1 MKIERETK
9 KINGEGRIV
18 LDDDILKEPNFEL
31 LKEMLH
37 LGDDVEEVRISFKQY
52 DVRRKIKQDQHGF
65 KQKGENMN
73 ELENAIKSLTSLTYF
88 DWIKVRNT
96 VDRLFANKIH
106 DAKRDIHITEKD
118 LENINLQ
125 QFE

>member
-52 DVRRKIKQDQHGF
+52 DVRRKIKQD
-65 KQKGENMN
+65 
-73 ELENAIKSLTSLTYF
+73 
-88 DWIKVRNT
+88 
-96 VDRLFANKIH
+96 
-106 DAKRDIHITEKD
+106 
-118 LENINLQ
+118 
-125 QFE
+125 